1 MVDANDRSALWG
13 THPMGSERDA
23 LLAFVQLEDRVCPN
37 PQEWMAMYD
46 LLPPR
51 VAGDKSHPGIPL
63 ILGGWWDS
71 NDAAKR
77 RRLAAQIRYAHVNG
91 VFEAVDKY
99 LRSLPESAWYRR

>member
-1 MVDANDRSALWG
+1 MFPEPDRSELGGMNTAL
-13 THPMGSERDA
+13 DA

-63 ILGGWWDS
+63 ILGGWDS
-71 NDAAKR
+71 SDAAKR
-77 RRLAAQIRYAHVNG
+77 RRLAAQIRFAEANG
-91 VFEAVDKY
+91 VFDVVDRF
-99 LRSLPESAWYRR
+99 LRRLPESAWYRRF